1 MQKADNITKFT
12 QNKIGDLM
20 TIIIIRSIIIYLFVV
35 LSVRI
40 MGKRQIGELKPHE
53 LVITILIS
61 AVATIPLQEISI
73 PLTNS
78 IFPIMIFVSLEII
91 GSALSMKSIKLRNL
105 LQGKP
110 MFIIKDGILQQK
122 QMRRLRFTMDDIIDA
137 LRQAGVFD
145 ISTVENAVV
154 ETNGS
159 LSVQTKA
166 ECAPLTPDAL
176 GLEVE
181 KAQMPITIV
190 MDSKPVTEYFGE
202 EKINKNEI
210 DVLISSTSVNTE
222 DIMLLT
228 IDNDGNMYMIER
240 DRNV

>member
-1 MQKADNITKFT
+1 
-12 QNKIGDLM
+12 M
-20 TIIIIRSIIIYLFVV
+20 TVIIIRSIIIYLFVV

-105 LQGKP
+105 L
-110 MFIIKDGILQQK
+110 
-122 QMRRLRFTMDDIIDA
+122 RFTMDDIIDA

-145 ISTVENAVV
+145 ISTVENAIV

-176 GLEVE
+176 GLDVE

-190 MDSKPVTEYFGE
+190 MDSKPVTEYFGD
-202 EKINKNEI
+202 EKINESEI

>member
-1 MQKADNITKFT
+1 
-12 QNKIGDLM
+12 M
-20 TIIIIRSIIIYLFVV
+20 TVIIIRSIIIYLFVV

-91 GSALSMKSIKLRNL
+91 WSALSMKSIKLRNL

-145 ISTVENAVV
+145 ISTVENAIV

-159 LSVQTKA
+159 LSV
-166 ECAPLTPDAL
+166 
-176 GLEVE
+176 
-181 KAQMPITIV
+181 QMPITIV
-190 MDSKPVTEYFGE
+190 MDSKPVTEYFGD
-202 EKINKNEI
+202 EKINESEI
-210 DVLISSTSVNTE
+210 DVLVSSTSVNTE

>member
-1 MQKADNITKFT
+1 
-12 QNKIGDLM
+12 M
-20 TIIIIRSIIIYLFVV
+20 TVIIIRSIIIYLFVV

-145 ISTVENAVV
+145 RSDKSRVRTADARCTRFGGRKSANA
-154 ETNGS
+154 
-159 LSVQTKA
+159 
-166 ECAPLTPDAL
+166 DY
-176 GLEVE
+176 
-181 KAQMPITIV
+181 
-190 MDSKPVTEYFGE
+190 DSYGFKTGDGIFRRGKNQRKRNRCFNFV
-202 EKINKNEI
+202 NKREH
-210 DVLISSTSVNTE
+210 
-222 DIMLLT
+222 
-228 IDNDGNMYMIER
+228 
-240 DRNV
+240 

>member
-1 MQKADNITKFT
+1 
-12 QNKIGDLM
+12 M
-20 TIIIIRSIIIYLFVV
+20 TIIIIRSIIIYLFIIF
-35 LSVRI
+35 SVRVT
-40 MGKRQIGELKPHE
+40 GKRQIGELKPHE

-78 IFPIMIFVSLEII
+78 LLPIMVFVSLEII
-91 GSALSMKSIKLRNL
+91 GSALSMKSIRLRNL

-110 MFIIKDGILQQK
+110 VFIIKDGILQQK

-137 LRQAGVFD
+137 LRQEGIFD
-145 ISTVENAVV
+145 ISTVENAIV

-159 LSVQTKA
+159 LSVQQKSDS
-166 ECAPLTPDAL
+166 APITPEYMKK
-176 GLEVE
+176 GEQ
-181 KAQMPITIV
+181 KAQMPVVIV

-202 EKINKNEI
+202 EKISKSEI
-210 DVLISSTSVNTE
+210 ELLVSSTSVSAE

-228 IDNDGNMYMIER
+228 VDGDGNMYMIEKDKR
-240 DRNV
+240 I